1 MEFKPLQPM
10 VSEAIYDIGDLPEGD
25 HIYHEKVNGMR
36 GTYSPKDRRFYTIN
50 GNIVPG
56 VKHLERE
63 LAGTICSLDGEFYLP
78 HLTAAQISGQ
88 ARKKNPE
95 HLLEFHLFDI
105 ADTNLTDAARQ
116 KELDGITETQY
127 IKRVKTYRGSK
138 ADVFAYLQEVLKRNG
153 EGVIVR
159 DPSKIYKHGENGTI
173 KLKEVD
179 IPDDFDRWDK

>member
-10 VSEAIYDIGDLPEGD
+10 VSKAIYDIEDLPEGD
-25 HIYHEKVNGMR
+25 YIYQEKINGMR

-50 GNIVPG
+50 GNVVPG

-63 LAGTICSLDGEFYLP
+63 LADTTRPLDGEFYLP
-78 HLTAAQISGQ
+78 SLTAAQISGQ
-88 ARKKNPE
+88 ARKKSPE
-95 HLLEFHLFDI
+95 HRLEFRLFDI
-105 ADTNLTDAARQ
+105 ADANMIDAVRQ

-138 ADVFAYLQEVLKRNG
+138 SDVFAYLQEVLTCNG